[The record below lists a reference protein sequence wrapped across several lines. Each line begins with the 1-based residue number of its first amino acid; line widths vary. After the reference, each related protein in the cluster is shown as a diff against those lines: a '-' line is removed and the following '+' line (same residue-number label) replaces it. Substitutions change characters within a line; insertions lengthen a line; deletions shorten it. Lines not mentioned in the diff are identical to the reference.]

1 MGSLLQKVSTTT
13 ISVESSL
20 SDSAKIF
27 ETVVAR
33 REKLIKESREV
44 IALSAKS
51 IVCIHNSKF
60 AEAKKHQRLA
70 VQKLEDLRKVA
81 GSDLVRYVLPS
92 EVELVECSIVL
103 ALSTS
108 SELPSREQLR
118 VEPSSFIL
126 GLLDSIGEMKR
137 LVLDTIRN
145 GDFDKAEKTFQI
157 MEKLYL
163 LLAPFS
169 VYDHVVAG
177 AKRKLDVAR
186 ILIEDTRGT
195 ITEEARRREL
205 IKAVTQ
211 LSDQLGSGKNR

>member
-1 MGSLLQKVSTTT
+1 MSTT
-13 ISVESSL
+13 IFSGVESSL
-20 SDSAKIF
+20 SDSGKQF
-27 ETVVAR
+27 ETLVAR

-51 IVCIHNSKF
+51 IVCIHDSRF
-60 AEAKKHQRLA
+60 SEAKRLQKLAAQRL
-70 VQKLEDLRKVA
+70 EGLRKVA
-81 GSDLVRYVLPS
+81 TSDLLRYILPS
-92 EVELVECSIVL
+92 EAEFVECSIVL

-108 SELPSREQLR
+108 SQLPSIEQLG
-118 VEPSSFIL
+118 VEPSSYVL

-137 LVLDTIRN
+137 MVLDTIRN
-145 GDFDKAEKTFQI
+145 GNFLKGEKTFEI

-186 ILIEDTRGT
+186 ILIEDVRGT
-195 ITEEARRREL
+195 VTEEARRREL
-205 IKAVTQ
+205 INSVAHLSNQ
-211 LSDQLGSGKNR
+211 LSTSNSR

>member
-1 MGSLLQKVSTTT
+1 MNFAG
-13 ISVESSL
+13 VETSL
-20 SDSAKIF
+20 SESGKTL
-27 ETVVAR
+27 ETSVAR

-51 IVCIHNSKF
+51 IICIHNSQYEE
-60 AEAKKHQRLA
+60 AEKL
-70 VQKLEDLRKVA
+70 QKLAMEGLAALRKVA
-81 GSDLVRYVLPS
+81 GTDLLRYVLPS

-103 ALSTS
+103 ALSTE
-108 SELPSREQLR
+108 SELPTRKQLE
-118 VEPSSFIL
+118 VEPGSYVL

-137 LVLDTIRN
+137 MVFDTIRRA
-145 GDFDKAEKTFQI
+145 DFERAEKIFST
-157 MEKLYL
+157 MEKMYL

-169 VYDHVVAG
+169 VYDHVING

-205 IKAVTQ
+205 IASVSR
-211 LSDQLGSGKNR
+211 LSARLEIQEKDAR